1 MIDRP
6 RLSKPEAGPAPRWF
20 HIAVAGSMVLSS
32 VAAVYGS
39 WRTSQTMAALVKE
52 NTRLVMANSTPL
64 LEFGTSNMSDGQAQL
79 RFTVQNVGNGPAR
92 MVWFELKS
100 DGKPVDH
107 MLAMMKSV
115 SPELKGHKVSFITSS
130 IAPRLISAGKE
141 IAIFNW
147 TRPPASDPVVS
158 EAWDRLNL
166 HRQSKVSVEACY
178 CSVLDACWTS
188 TLDGDIPKPVERCEA
203 EGHRSPKG

>member
-1 MIDRP
+1 MIESSK
-6 RLSKPEAGPAPRWF
+6 LIKPESAPAPRWF
-20 HIAVAGSMVLSS
+20 HIAVASSMVLSTLS
-32 VAAVYGS
+32 AVYGS

-64 LEFGTSNMSDGQAQL
+64 LEFSTSNVFDGEAQL

-107 MLAMMKSV
+107 VLAMMKSV
-115 SPELKGHKVSFITSS
+115 APELKGHKVSFTTAS

-141 IAIFNW
+141 ISIFNW
-147 TRPPASDPVVS
+147 PRPPASDTVVF
-158 EAWDRLNL
+158 EAWGRLNL
-166 HRQSKVSVEACY
+166 HRQSKLSVEACY
-178 CSVLDACWTS
+178 CSVLDACWIS
-188 TLDGDIPKPVERCEA
+188 NLEGDIPKPVERCEA
-203 EGHRSPKG
+203 AGRLSPKG

>member
-1 MIDRP
+1 VIDLP
-6 RLSKPEAGPAPRWF
+6 KLSKPEAGPAPRWF

-64 LEFGTSNMSDGQAQL
+64 LEFGTSNVSDGEAQL

-92 MVWFELKS
+92 VVWFELKS
-100 DGKPVDH
+100 DGKPMEHV
-107 MLAMMKSV
+107 LAMMRNV
-115 SPELKGHKVSFITSS
+115 APELKGQKVSFTTSS

-147 TRPPASDPVVS
+147 PRPPATDSVVF
-158 EAWDRLNL
+158 EAWGRINQ
-166 HRQSKVSVEACY
+166 HRQNKLSVEACY
-178 CSVLDACWTS
+178 CSVLDACWIS
-188 TLDGDIPKPVERCEA
+188 NLEGDIPKPVERCEA
-203 EGHRSPKG
+203 EGRVSPKG